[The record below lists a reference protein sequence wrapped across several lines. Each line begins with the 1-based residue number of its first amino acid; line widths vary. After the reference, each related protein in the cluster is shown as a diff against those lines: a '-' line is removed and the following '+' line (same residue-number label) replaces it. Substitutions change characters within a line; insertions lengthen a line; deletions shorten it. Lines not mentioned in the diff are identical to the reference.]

1 MKRHPVVNI
10 YMLIVIAFILSAGP
24 VTAEDLKER
33 MKVRLPV
40 IAELKTRG
48 IIGENNRGYLGFVT
62 AEKIKKDIIS
72 AENKDRKTVY
82 TNFAKQQ
89 KTTLEIVEKIQAQR
103 KSQKAKSGEFLQ
115 KTDGSWVKK
124 GQ

>member
-1 MKRHPVVNI
+1 
-10 YMLIVIAFILSAGP
+10 MLIVIAFILSAGP